1 MVRNV
6 LVPSFKACPHCR
18 YKFNITAVSLSRT
31 NTRCSGLYSVVK
43 QSIIIH
49 FIHHRGCYTYQACS
63 CSINRDR
70 SVTQRA
76 ACRVL

>member
-31 NTRCSGLYSVVK
+31 NTRCSGL
-43 QSIIIH
+43 
-49 FIHHRGCYTYQACS
+49 
-63 CSINRDR
+63 
-70 SVTQRA
+70 
-76 ACRVL
+76 